1 MSYPSVSAEPVVQP
15 GDFIGRIERHPRMQE
30 YVKNGIRL
38 GWGNEQICKVTGAPP
53 EVVSKLRSQH
63 EKETLKK

>member
-1 MSYPSVSAEPVVQP
+1 MTNVSIEPVVQP
-15 GDFIGRIERHPRMQE
+15 GDYVGRIERHPRLQE

-53 EVVSKLRSQH
+53 EIVSKLRAQH
-63 EKETLKK
+63 EKEKLKK